1 MRDSGNVGKRVTSV
15 IEFRG
20 VNVEAETLPGGLGV
34 FVRLRF
40 GDKRP
45 LKASSPSAW
54 SMDALEPLPAPSR
67 HVCIQAWEWVGAGE
81 GGGEI
86 IF

>member
-34 FVRLRF
+34 FLDELRF
-40 GDKRP
+40 ERW
-45 LKASSPSAW
+45 A
-54 SMDALEPLPAPSR
+54 E
-67 HVCIQAWEWVGAGE
+67 
-81 GGGEI
+81 
-86 IF
+86 

>member
-20 VNVEAETLPGGLGV
+20 ISVEVKTLPGGLGV

-40 GDKRP
+40 GEKSP
-45 LKASSPSAW
+45 LKASSPLAW
-54 SMDALEPLPAPSR
+54 SMGLSHCSGAPFSP
-67 HVCIQAWEWVGAGE
+67 
-81 GGGEI
+81 
-86 IF
+86 F

>member
-45 LKASSPSAW
+45 LKASCPSAW
-54 SMDALEPLPAPSR
+54 SMGLSQCSGAPSSP
-67 HVCIQAWEWVGAGE
+67 
-81 GGGEI
+81 
-86 IF
+86 F

>member
-20 VNVEAETLPGGLGV
+20 ISVEAETLPGGLGV

-40 GDKRP
+40 GEKKP
-45 LKASSPSAW
+45 LKAFSPLAW
-54 SMDALEPLPAPSR
+54 SMGLSHCSGAPSSP
-67 HVCIQAWEWVGAGE
+67 
-81 GGGEI
+81 
-86 IF
+86 F